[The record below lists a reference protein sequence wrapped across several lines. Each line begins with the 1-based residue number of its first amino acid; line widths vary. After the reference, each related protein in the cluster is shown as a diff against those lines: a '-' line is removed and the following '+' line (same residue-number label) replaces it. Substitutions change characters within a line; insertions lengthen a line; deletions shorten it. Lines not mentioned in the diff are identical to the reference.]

1 MKISRAGLLLG
12 ALIALPL
19 SAAEPAKPAAAAEN
33 PKQILDEM
41 RSDLQALET
50 EAVSKG
56 VSMTVDEQTKFWPVF
71 KKFQAEQAPIID
83 AQVAAVRKYAENYA
97 ALTDQD
103 SVAYVNALL
112 ERDQRIHDL
121 RVKYLA
127 EYSKVLPA
135 GKAARVV
142 HISRRLGLAAQAKL
156 ATLSP
161 LVR

>member
-142 HISRRLGLAAQAKL
+142 HISRRVGLAAQAKL
-156 ATLSP
+156 ATLIP
-161 LVR
+161 LVH